1 MTAQPLPASGSQRR
15 RAARDEP
22 ASGKTL
28 LVYTLHCGNLYGT
41 ERMAL
46 TTLAS
51 LRELGSPLVL
61 SPEGPVREEAGR
73 MGIVSRPFRGRAG
86 LFAALAR
93 ALLTHRRVVVF
104 TTSIQHSWMCSL
116 LAGVLRNRLAH
127 LHVVH
132 GGAPDEA
139 GSYGHKRLLNPLDVR
154 LVVVSE
160 FGRERLL
167 EHGVRGDKI
176 SVIGNFLT
184 DRRIAECPRHPPF
197 VEAGIKRWVIVSRL
211 DPLKRVDVLLDALER
226 HPDLRELEFR
236 VLGAGPQREALA
248 RRAAAGGLRVRFD
261 GFAEDVQSAVA
272 EADGLLHLCPV
283 ESFGLVVLEGMAAR
297 VPVLVPDQGGTRTIV
312 DPGVSGFQF
321 PANDADGLAAMLRRL
336 ATLPAHDIRRV
347 VDAAA
352 QRLVER
358 YSETSCRP
366 AYQALIERAL

>member
-1 MTAQPLPASGSQRR
+1 MRQPPGIAWGTRARRSSAASTGGCSGRRRAPRSASCATTCGAEGVACTVLAWIRRMTAQPLPASGSQRR

-184 DRRIAECPRHPPF
+184 DRRIAECPR
-197 VEAGIKRWVIVSRL
+197 R
-211 DPLKRVDVLLDALER
+211 
-226 HPDLRELEFR
+226 
-236 VLGAGPQREALA
+236 
-248 RRAAAGGLRVRFD
+248 
-261 GFAEDVQSAVA
+261 
-272 EADGLLHLCPV
+272 
-283 ESFGLVVLEGMAAR
+283 
-297 VPVLVPDQGGTRTIV
+297 
-312 DPGVSGFQF
+312 
-321 PANDADGLAAMLRRL
+321 
-336 ATLPAHDIRRV
+336 
-347 VDAAA
+347 
-352 QRLVER
+352 
-358 YSETSCRP
+358 
-366 AYQALIERAL
+366 